1 MHATHAARAAL
12 LGLLWTCAAPAWSHD
27 SWLAVERPAAGA
39 AGTTLEL
46 ATGNRFPIQE
56 VAPAPGNVARSGC
69 SDGRGTVPLAAPRQG
84 ERALG
89 MQPATAGGRSP
100 LACWVELGA
109 LDIELEPRLVQVYFD
124 EIRAPQSV
132 RTAWAR
138 MRERGVRWQ
147 ERYRKFARI
156 ELAGEAADAAGRAAA
171 RRPVGL
177 DLEIVLLGSAP
188 VRLGEPLAFQVLR
201 DGQPLAGFPVELV
214 SDRSPVGVWRTTDAQ
229 GRVQHRLPFAGQW
242 LLRGTDLRLSATRRD
257 AWESRFVTLV
267 VEVPGGD

>member
-1 MHATHAARAAL
+1 MHAAHAAILAVA
-12 LGLLWTCAAPAWSHD
+12 WACAAPAWSHD
-27 SWLAVERPAAGA
+27 SWLAVVPGAGA
-39 AGTTLEL
+39 VGTTLEL

-56 VAPAPGNVARSGC
+56 VAPTPANVARSGC
-69 SDGRGTVPLAAPRQG
+69 SDGGSTVPLAARRQG
-84 ERALG
+84 ERALD
-89 MQPATAGGRSP
+89 MQAATAGGRSP

-109 LDIELEPRLVQVYFD
+109 LDIELQPQLVQVYLD
-124 EIRAPQSV
+124 EIRAPASV

-138 MRERGVRWQ
+138 MQARGVPWH

-156 ELAGEAADAAGRAAA
+156 ELAGVAADAAGRAAA

-177 DLEIVLLGSAP
+177 DLEIVLLGGAP
-188 VRLGEPLAFQVLR
+188 VRLGGPLAFQVLR

-214 SDRSPVGVWRTTDAQ
+214 SDRSPVGIWRTTDAQ
-229 GRVQHRLPFAGQW
+229 GRLEHRLPFAGQW
-242 LLRGTDLRLSATRRD
+242 LLRGTDLRLSTTRRD

>member
-1 MHATHAARAAL
+1 MHAARAAL
-12 LGLLWTCAAPAWSHD
+12 LALLLGCAAPAWSHD

-39 AGTTLEL
+39 ARATLEL
-46 ATGNRFPIQE
+46 ATGNRFPVQE
-56 VAPAPGNVARSGC
+56 VAPAPDNVTRAGC
-69 SDGRGTVPLAAPRQG
+69 SDGRGTMALAARRHD
-84 ERALG
+84 ERSLEMEVA
-89 MQPATAGGRSP
+89 AAGGQAA

-124 EIRAPQSV
+124 EIRAPQPV

-138 MRERGVRWQ
+138 MHERGVRWQ

-156 ELAGEAADAAGRAAA
+156 ELAGGPAPAAALAAA
-171 RRPVGL
+171 RQPVGL
-177 DLEIVLLGSAP
+177 DLEIVLLGGEP
-188 VRLGEPLAFQVLR
+188 VRAGEALAFQVLR

-214 SDRSPVGVWRTTDAQ
+214 SDRSPVGIWRTTDAQ
-229 GRVQHRLPFAGQW
+229 GRLQHRLPFAGQW

-257 AWESRFVTLV
+257 TWESRFVTLV